1 MEVAL
6 GFLAVLLLI
15 LANGWFVLG
24 EFAYVAAR
32 RPQLEEMAAAGDRRA
47 GRAVGILARL
57 SFMLSGAQLG
67 ITVTSLLVGYI
78 AEPVFSRAVAP
89 LLDGVGL
96 PAESRTGIALT
107 VALVL
112 STTAQMVFGELAPKN
127 LGIARPEAFSA
138 ALAGGMR
145 VYLAVAGPV
154 IRLFDNASNR
164 LLRAIGIEP
173 VEELSGAVGPEELE
187 IIIQES
193 GRGGALSSSQAAL
206 LGRLLGFRTLR
217 AADAMVPRRQ
227 VESLPQSASCAEL
240 QRAAVRTGFSRFP
253 VTVAEDLDEVAG
265 VVQAKDVLRVA
276 AGERDRRRVTEL
288 VSEVLVVPESA
299 QLGPLLAEMRRTH
312 ATLAVVID
320 EYGGTAGVVTLED
333 IVEEIVGQIRDE
345 YDREEPDIQALPSGA
360 FLAPG
365 SWRPDEVAR
374 ETGLELPTGDYET
387 VSGLVMERLGRV
399 PAPGDTVELDDLRLQ
414 VVAMDGLAVGR
425 VRLVPTRHPP
435 AEPGDGSQ
443 RP

>member
-6 GFLAVLLLI
+6 GFAAVVLLI

-32 RPQLEEMAAAGDRRA
+32 RPQLEERAAEGDRRA
-47 GRAVGILARL
+47 ARAVGILGRL

-67 ITVTSLLVGYI
+67 ITATSLLVGFI

-89 LLDGVGL
+89 VLDGFGMS
-96 PAESRTGIALT
+96 AESRTGIALT
-107 VALVL
+107 IALVL

-127 LGIARPEAFSA
+127 LGIARPEMFSA

-154 IRLFDNASNR
+154 IRLFDGASNR

-187 IIIQES
+187 LIIQES
-193 GRGGALSSSQAAL
+193 GRGGVLSTSQAAL
-206 LGRLLGFRTLR
+206 LGRLLEFRTLR
-217 AADAMVPRRQ
+217 AADAMVARRQ
-227 VESLPQSASCAEL
+227 VASVPRTASCSDL
-240 QRAAVRTGFSRFP
+240 QRAAVETGFSRFP
-253 VTVAEDLDEVAG
+253 VTVREDLDEIAG
-265 VVQAKDVLRVA
+265 VVQAKDVLRVPA
-276 AGERDRRRVTEL
+276 DERDRRRVSEL
-288 VSEVLVVPESA
+288 MSEALVVPESA
-299 QLGPLLAEMRRTH
+299 QLGPLLADMRRAH
-312 ATLAVVID
+312 ATLAMVID

-345 YDREEPDIQALPSGA
+345 YDREEPGVQALPSGA

-374 ETGLELPTGDYET
+374 ETGFALPTGDYDT

-399 PAPGDTVELDDLRLQ
+399 PSPGDTVELGDVRLQ

-425 VRLVPTRHPP
+425 VRLVPVTPTP
-435 AEPGDGSQ
+435 DDAADGDE
-443 RP
+443 RR